1 MIIEVPRPAR
11 LSGPDP
17 RPPEQVT
24 LPLAVHCWFGIAQ
37 YLLFPAAVVAIG
49 IFAISEWTPGR
60 VVLATLLVFGIV
72 AMFVAWRDSRDPRP
86 VLVITAE
93 HVHDR
98 RVTAHPIPW
107 SEVRSVKAVHFKYDV
122 SGLRLGLTRP
132 VAARYNPLRPGT
144 LFMFRQRKPDE
155 IYIPLRLL
163 SATTHVL
170 MTVIA
175 TLVARHGGKVDP
187 VIGLRDK
194 P

>member
-1 MIIEVPRPAR
+1 MIIEVPRPPR

-17 RPPEQVT
+17 RPPEQIA
-24 LPLAVHCWFGIAQ
+24 LPLAVHVWFGTAH
-37 YLLFPAAVVAIG
+37 YLVFPAAVVAIG
-49 IFAISEWTPGR
+49 ILAISEWTLGR
-60 VVLATLLVFGIV
+60 MVLAALLAFGVV

-86 VLVITAE
+86 VLIITAE
-93 HVHDR
+93 HIHDR

-107 SEVRSVKAVHFKYDV
+107 SDVRRVKAVHFKYDV

-132 VAARYNPLRPGT
+132 VAAHYNPLRPGT
-144 LFMFRQRKPDE
+144 LLMFRQRKPDE